1 MFKFWKSNLAGNT
14 IQGNRKIA
22 LFHTGRKHAGENMSD
37 VLRKRDAD
45 RGPPIQMC
53 DALSRNVSKQFA
65 VILANCLVH
74 ARRNF
79 VDVAEVFPEECRFV
93 LEILKQVYKND
104 EEAKRQQMSDEQRLE
119 LHQSKSGP
127 LMEELKEWLEEQIQG
142 NKVEPNSSM
151 GQAFSYMLNHW
162 KALTLFLRVPGAP
175 LDNNICERALK
186 KVIQHR
192 KNSLFYKTL
201 HGAYIGDL
209 FMSIIY
215 TCNLEDVNA
224 FEYLNALEEHSA
236 ELFKHPELW
245 LPWNYHEQL
254 ARQDDQPD

>member
-1 MFKFWKSNLAGNT
+1 
-14 IQGNRKIA
+14 
-22 LFHTGRKHAGENMSD
+22 
-37 VLRKRDAD
+37 
-45 RGPPIQMC
+45 
-53 DALSRNVSKQFA
+53 
-65 VILANCLVH
+65 
-74 ARRNF
+74 
-79 VDVAEVFPEECRFV
+79 
-93 LEILKQVYKND
+93 
-104 EEAKRQQMSDEQRLE
+104 
-119 LHQSKSGP
+119 
-127 LMEELKEWLEEQIQG
+127 
-142 NKVEPNSSM
+142 
-151 GQAFSYMLNHW
+151 MLG
-162 KALTLFLRVPGAP
+162 L
-175 LDNNICERALK
+175 ICERALK

-236 ELFKHPELW
+236 ELFKHPKLW